1 MHRQG
6 TLLTADVCNP
16 ALGSVET
23 SRRGEKQ
30 FHQFIMDT
38 YNELHR
44 MELKQLMARSPIGMF
59 VQFDVALIVD
69 QGSQRIMYFV
79 NEVERTQTTTLW
91 SNRLRAKSSTPPTSI
106 FGYTLAETLHRWLCI
121 ITDPSAL

>member
-16 ALGSVET
+16 AFGSVET
-23 SRRGEKQ
+23 RRRGEKQ
-30 FHQFIMDT
+30 FHKFVTDT
-38 YNELHR
+38 YDELHI
-44 MELKQLMARSPIGMF
+44 MESKQLMARSPIGMF
-59 VQFDVALIVD
+59 VRFDVALIVD

-91 SNRLRAKSSTPPTSI
+91 SNRLRAKSSTPPTGI
-106 FGYTLAETLHRWLCI
+106 LGYTLAETLHRWLCT
-121 ITDPSAL
+121 ITDSSAS